1 MGKKLV
7 ILISGNGSNLQAVI
21 DSVEKKEIDYS
32 IEAVISNKK
41 DAYGLERAEKAGIKA
56 IHLPFKKG
64 SDRRVYDAEL
74 AELVKS
80 FQPDFVFLLGWLR
93 ILSNNFIQHFDKKI
107 INLHPAL
114 PNSFA
119 GTHAIQDQYEAFN
132 TGKITNC
139 GIMTHFVP
147 DEGVDSGPVIL
158 TKAVPLSANDSMEEF
173 EERIHKAEH
182 QLVIETLKSF

>member
-1 MGKKLV
+1 MSKKLV

-21 DSVEKKEIDYS
+21 DAIQNKQIDCT

-41 DAYGLERAEKAGIKA
+41 EAFGLKRAEKAGIKA
-56 IHLPFKKG
+56 IHFPLKKG
-64 SDRRVYDAEL
+64 SDRKVYDAEL

-80 FQPDFVFLLGWLR
+80 FNPDFVFLLGWMR
-93 ILSNNFIQHFDKKI
+93 ILSNNFISHFEKQI

-114 PNSFA
+114 PNTFA
-119 GTHAIQDQYEAFN
+119 GTHAIQDQYEAFAK
-132 TGKITNC
+132 GKIDKC

-158 TKAVPLSANDSMEEF
+158 TQEVPLSLRDSMEEF
-173 EERIHKAEH
+173 EERIHQAEH
-182 QLVIETLKSF
+182 KLVIKTLNAF

>member
-1 MGKKLV
+1 MSKKLV

-41 DAYGLERAEKAGIKA
+41 SAYGLQRAEKAGIKA

-64 SDRRVYDAEL
+64 SDRRAYDAEL

-80 FQPDFVFLLGWLR
+80 FQPDFVFLLGWMR

-114 PNSFA
+114 PNTFA
-119 GTHAIQDQYEAFN
+119 GTHAIQDQFEAFN
-132 TGKITNC
+132 AGKITNC

-158 TKAVPLSANDSMEEF
+158 TKAVPISVNDSLEEF

-182 QLVIETLKSF
+182 QLVIETLKKA